1 MVSAAANSNK
11 IATTSIRVGNDV
23 NPRNNSICFSNINQD
38 GVYFCPADLFGKFV
52 GVERTGQMIDFIIR
66 EIWAYSWAPFD
77 ENNSIISAYE
87 INNPTLGNSVHLV
100 SSPIQNV
107 GIMAN
112 TLFETGPA
120 MNCFW
125 KMDLG
130 SSKHVKSVLIIGDV
144 LDSGTSQTT
153 LGDWKLTVG
162 NNSDPLQN
170 LTFFT

>member
-1 MVSAAANSNK
+1 
-11 IATTSIRVGNDV
+11 
-23 NPRNNSICFSNINQD
+23 
-38 GVYFCPADLFGKFV
+38 
-52 GVERTGQMIDFIIR
+52 
-66 EIWAYSWAPFD
+66 
-77 ENNSIISAYE
+77 
-87 INNPTLGNSVHLV
+87 
-100 SSPIQNV
+100 
-107 GIMAN
+107 MAN

-130 SSKHVKSVLIIGDV
+130 SSKHVKAVLIIGDV